1 MLKRSLSRAEL
12 GLGALLLVLGSV
24 LYVLTGAVAGGSD
37 NSGYFN
43 EARLFSQHTVHAEPR
58 VLAGVPAGEAPPFLY
73 IPLGFKPAPDGTP
86 RMVPTYPPG
95 LSLMLV
101 PMASVAGW
109 RHSGDILLILHSLAG
124 VVLLFALGIRCGLPG
139 PWALFGSALLA
150 ASPLYLYTSLQALSD
165 VPATTWAL
173 AAVLAAWKGREHAR
187 WALLSG
193 LAVAVAFL
201 IRPSNFLIAL
211 PVIAA
216 VGFAPGR
223 LLLVALGALPGIA
236 ATMAI
241 NQAAYGGY
249 FKSGYGA
256 IGAEFHLGM
265 VPVTLGYCIK
275 WMPVLFSPIVIA
287 SPVIVAFFRSRPRVA
302 AVLATWAA
310 AFIGFY
316 SAYRWTHESWW
327 FLRFLLPAAPAI
339 IVAGLLVTRSCFDG
353 LRNSFRGPWL
363 GLLAAL
369 LVLASIGAEV
379 AQVLSLEAWSI
390 GRGERK
396 YGRVAS
402 WLVHNA
408 PANSVVIVNQFS
420 GSMLYFTNFTFLRG
434 DQIDAATAERVRKA
448 VLTEG
453 RPLYAVLFQFEDNL
467 AGRVP
472 GRWGMVWSDEGVEVL
487 RCDLSGK

>member
-1 MLKRSLSRAEL
+1 MPIKSLSKAEL
-12 GLGALLLVLGSV
+12 GLGALLLALGSV

-43 EARLFSQHTVHAEPR
+43 EARLFSQHTVHVEPR
-58 VLAGVPAGEAPPFLY
+58 ALAGVPAGDAPPFLY
-73 IPLGFKPAPDGTP
+73 VPLGFKPAPDGTP

-101 PMASVAGW
+101 PVAWIAGW

-124 VVLLFALGIRCGLPG
+124 VALLFVLGLRCGLPG
-139 PWALFGSALLA
+139 AWALFGSALLA

-173 AAVLAAWKGREHAR
+173 AAVLAAWKSRER
-187 WALLSG
+187 TPWALLSG
-193 LAVAVAFL
+193 LAIAVAFL
-201 IRPSNFLIAL
+201 IRPTNFLIAL
-211 PVIAA
+211 PVAAA

-256 IGAEFHLGM
+256 IGAEFHTDL
-265 VPVTLGYCIK
+265 VPGTLGYCIK
-275 WMPVLFSPIVIA
+275 WLPILFSPIVIA
-287 SPVIVAFFRSRPRVA
+287 APAIVAVFRSRPRVA

-310 AFIGFY
+310 AFVGFY

-339 IVAGLLVTRSCFDG
+339 IVAGLLVTRMCFDG

-363 GLLAAL
+363 SLLAAL

-396 YGRVAS
+396 YGR
-402 WLVHNA
+402 
-408 PANSVVIVNQFS
+408 
-420 GSMLYFTNFTFLRG
+420 
-434 DQIDAATAERVRKA
+434 
-448 VLTEG
+448 
-453 RPLYAVLFQFEDNL
+453 
-467 AGRVP
+467 
-472 GRWGMVWSDEGVEVL
+472 
-487 RCDLSGK
+487 